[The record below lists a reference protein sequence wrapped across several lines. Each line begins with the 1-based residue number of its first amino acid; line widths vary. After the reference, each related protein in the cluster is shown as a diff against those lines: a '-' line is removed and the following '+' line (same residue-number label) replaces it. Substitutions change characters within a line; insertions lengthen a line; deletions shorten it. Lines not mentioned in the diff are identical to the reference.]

1 MVNGKDFSPP
11 TISSRPS
18 HSGHTKSFLEATKSR
33 PSLYS
38 YPQKSAESQPSCG
51 KETWSTSGRKDGSSI
66 LALLASSMS
75 GSVTTCSLDSEHANC
90 KTNHNNVQRPWSKS
104 PP

>member
-51 KETWSTSGRKDGSSI
+51 KET
-66 LALLASSMS
+66 
-75 GSVTTCSLDSEHANC
+75 
-90 KTNHNNVQRPWSKS
+90 
-104 PP
+104 